1 MIIEHLSPENMG
13 QNLYLNC
20 NIPLKSGLLP
30 VFTNGNKKT
39 LELNE
44 LYELRN
50 AIDNLIFHMEKN
62 NVDGF
67 DIEEKKK
74 QKRKETKKEK
84 ILKESSCNSQGII
97 YIMKNCGYY
106 KIGRA
111 LSETRLGEYTKLPEE
126 PEYIVKEIVSD
137 YGSVELSL
145 HKMFKSKRLRNGKC
159 EWFNLSDEDILKAKD
174 YISNFIIRKA
184 S

>member
-13 QNLYLNC
+13 KNLYLNC

-67 DIEEKKK
+67 DIEEEEK

-111 LSETRLGEYTKLPEE
+111 KKGSTRFLEYTRLPEE
-126 PEYIVKEIVSD
+126 PEYIIKQNCKDYKKVEKELHLMFSD
-137 YGSVELSL
+137 KRNRGGS
-145 HKMFKSKRLRNGKC
+145 C
-159 EWFNLSDEDILKAKD
+159 EWFTLNEKDLKNALD
-174 YISNFIIRKA
+174 YIERHKVS
-184 S
+184 

>member
-1 MIIEHLSPENMG
+1 MLVEHLSPENMG
-13 QNLYLNC
+13 KDLYLNC
-20 NIPLKSGLLP
+20 SIPLKSGLLP
-30 VFTNGNKKT
+30 VFTKGNKKT

-50 AIDNLIFHMEKN
+50 TINNLIFHMEKN
-62 NVDGF
+62 DVDGF
-67 DIEEKKK
+67 DIEEEEKP
-74 QKRKETKKEK
+74 KRNNLKKEK

-97 YIMKNCGYY
+97 YIMKNCGHY

-159 EWFNLSDEDILKAKD
+159 EWFDLTDEDILKAKD
-174 YISNFIIRKA
+174 YISNFIIRKV

>member
-67 DIEEKKK
+67 DIEE
-74 QKRKETKKEK
+74 EENKKEK
-84 ILKESSCNSQGII
+84 KLK
-97 YIMKNCGYY
+97 K
-106 KIGRA
+106 
-111 LSETRLGEYTKLPEE
+111 
-126 PEYIVKEIVSD
+126 
-137 YGSVELSL
+137 
-145 HKMFKSKRLRNGKC
+145 KR
-159 EWFNLSDEDILKAKD
+159 
-174 YISNFIIRKA
+174 Y
-184 S
+184 